1 MYKGFSL
8 IEMLV
13 VVALVAILAG
23 IAYPM
28 YTQHIIKVRRT
39 EAQTTLLS
47 LAAHME
53 RYFTEHNS
61 YEGATIPQ
69 DIQQNFYRLA
79 IKTANAHTYQLS
91 ATPIGSQTNDSQ
103 CGILS
108 LSQSGQKD
116 PQPCW

>member
-1 MYKGFSL
+1 MDKGFSL

-13 VVALVAILAG
+13 VIALVAILAG

-28 YTQHIIKVRRT
+28 YTQHVIKVRRT
-39 EAQTTLLS
+39 EGQTALLS

-53 RYFTEHNS
+53 RYFTENNS
-61 YEGATIPQ
+61 YEGATIPH

-79 IKTANAHTYQLS
+79 IKTATAHTYQLS
-91 ATPIGSQTNDSQ
+91 ATAIGWQSNDTQ
-103 CGILS
+103 CGILI
-108 LSQSGQKD
+108 LSHLGQKT

>member
-1 MYKGFSL
+1 MCKGFSL
-8 IEMLV
+8 IEILV
-13 VVALVAILAG
+13 VIALVAILAG

-28 YTQHIIKVRRT
+28 YTQHITKVRRT
-39 EAQTTLLS
+39 EAQTALLS

-53 RYFTEHNS
+53 RYFIEHNS

-69 DIQQNFYRLA
+69 ELHPNFYRLT
-79 IKTANAHTYQLS
+79 ITTANTHNYQLS
-91 ATPIGSQTNDSQ
+91 ATAINDPQ
-103 CGILS
+103 CGILT